1 MRRSV
6 DACFAK
12 AKALR
17 EVSVRAGD
25 NLRVS
30 VCIQQVEGAH
40 DGGLAVALVAA
51 ADPYELVGGG

>member
-1 MRRSV
+1 V